1 MAWGRGYSMAWWAV
15 ILATVFVPLLALSI
29 DITRLLYVRTRL
41 QTALDAACEAAAN
54 TADVRAFREAGVWRI
69 DPGPAGANAAYA
81 FWNTAAE
88 AGIVRFRPALT
99 GLGIQGDVAV
109 CRAEAEV
116 QSFILPTTLRARAE
130 AEARMR
136 YRSR

>member
-1 MAWGRGYSMAWWAV
+1 MKARQRGYAMAWWAV

-54 TADVRAFREAGVWRI
+54 TADIRAFRESGVRRI
-69 DPGPAGANAAYA
+69 DPGPAGANALYA
-81 FWNTAAE
+81 FHNTAAE

-99 GLGIQGDVAV
+99 RLQIAGDTAS
-109 CRAEAEV
+109 CGAEAEV
-116 QSFILPTTLRARAE
+116 ESFILPMPLRARAE
-130 AEARMR
+130 AVSQMR
-136 YRSR
+136 YR